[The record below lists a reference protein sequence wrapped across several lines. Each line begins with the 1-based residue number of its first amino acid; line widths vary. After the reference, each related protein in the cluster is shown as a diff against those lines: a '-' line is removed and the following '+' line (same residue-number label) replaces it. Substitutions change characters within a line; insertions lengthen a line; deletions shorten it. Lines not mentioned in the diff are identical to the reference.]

1 MISNKKKNPT
11 RTISVIGIEG
21 LPVIKIGDN
30 LAELICEA
38 VARMDI
44 EILEGDILV
53 VTHKI
58 VSNSEGN
65 VVNLDQVVPS
75 DLAKTIASKT
85 GKDPSL
91 VEVVLQESRE
101 IRRLGEGVIITQTKQ
116 GWVCANSG
124 VDKSNVRGE
133 RFVVTLP
140 KDPDESA
147 RRIRKRI
154 RELTHKDVAVVV
166 SDSHGRPARMGEINV
181 AIGVSGIRPIR
192 DRRGEKDLFG
202 RVLRVKQTAV
212 ADEVSSAAELVIG
225 QADEGI
231 PVAIVRGV
239 TYSKSE
245 DAKANELVRPKE
257 KDLFK

>member
-1 MISNKKKNPT
+1 MISKKTNPL
-11 RTISVIGIEG
+11 RKVSIIGIEG
-21 LPVIKIGDN
+21 LPVIKTGDN

-38 VARMDI
+38 VRKMGI
-44 EILEGDILV
+44 EILDGDILV

-75 DLAKTIASKT
+75 EFARNIALQT
-85 GKDPSL
+85 GKDPAL
-91 VEVVLQESRE
+91 VEIVLQESKE
-101 IRRLGEGVIITQTKQ
+101 IRRLAEGVLITQTKH

-147 RRIRKRI
+147 RRIREKI
-154 RELTHKDVAVVV
+154 RELTHRTVAVVI

-181 AIGVSGIRPIR
+181 AIGVSGIKPIR

-202 RVLRVKQTAV
+202 RVLRVKQTAI

-245 DAKANELVRPKE
+245 DSKANELVRPKE

>member
-1 MISNKKKNPT
+1 MIPEKTNPL
-11 RTISVIGIEG
+11 RKVSIIGIEG
-21 LPVIKIGDN
+21 LPVIKTGDN

-38 VARMDI
+38 VRKMGI
-44 EILEGDILV
+44 EILDGDILV

-75 DLAKTIASKT
+75 EFARNIALQT
-85 GKDPSL
+85 GKDPAL
-91 VEVVLQESRE
+91 VEIVLQESKE
-101 IRRLGEGVIITQTKQ
+101 IRRLAEGVLITQTKH

-147 RRIRKRI
+147 RRIREKI
-154 RELTHKDVAVVV
+154 RELTHRTVAVVI

-181 AIGVSGIRPIR
+181 AIGVSGIKPIR

-202 RVLRVKQTAV
+202 RVLRVKQTAI

-245 DAKANELVRPKE
+245 DSKANELVRPKE